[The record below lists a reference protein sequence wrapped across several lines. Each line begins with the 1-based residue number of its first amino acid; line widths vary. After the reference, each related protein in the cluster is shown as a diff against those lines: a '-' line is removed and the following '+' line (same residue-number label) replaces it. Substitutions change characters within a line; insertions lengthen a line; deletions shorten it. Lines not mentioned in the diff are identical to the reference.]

1 MGSLERGRAL
11 AVELSS
17 CRGSVKPLSR
27 PLSRPCLSSLVEPV
41 EFLSSPFE
49 ADYMWRRVE
58 LLLRA
63 VEGCRVSMSRLSSY
77 VECAVELENGM

>member
-1 MGSLERGRAL
+1 
-11 AVELSS
+11 
-17 CRGSVKPLSR
+17 
-27 PLSRPCLSSLVEPV
+27 LSSLVEPV
-41 EFLSSPFE
+41 EFLSSPVE

-58 LLLRA
+58 LLSRA